1 MKNMEAMKSQFIEMM
16 QNGLEEQIRETAK
29 DGNISNWKE
38 ATIVPVIGFIHEVTE
53 KPFIAGAYLLGQD
66 EEGDAQLLCTE
77 PAEDQLPDG
86 VMEWVKSIMV
96 MEGIMEEESICEL
109 LLDFQ
114 MAVVANDFDFQEANT
129 LGWSALFQQVRDRTR
144 STNRRALAKIAEMD
158 QIRDALKEMLSTFL
172 GDLSEGL
179 DNWQTKLKDSAYVSL
194 TEPKEDGGF
203 STDFTGEWE

>member
-1 MKNMEAMKSQFIEMM
+1 METMKSQFIEMM
-16 QNGLEEQIRETAK
+16 QNGLEAQIRETAK
-29 DGNISNWKE
+29 EGNITNWKE

-53 KPFIAGAYLLGQD
+53 EPFIAGAYLLGQD
-66 EEGDAQLLCTE
+66 DEGDAQLLCTE

-114 MAVVANDFDFQEANT
+114 MAVVANDFDFQEANK
-129 LGWSALFQQVRDRTR
+129 LGWGALFEQVRDRTR

-179 DNWQTKLKDSAYVSL
+179 DNWQEKLKESSYVSL
-194 TEPKEDGGF
+194 TEPTEDGGF

>member
-1 MKNMEAMKSQFIEMM
+1 MKSQFIEMM

-29 DGNISNWKE
+29 DGNITNWKE

-53 KPFIAGAYLLGQD
+53 EPFIAGAYLLGQD
-66 EEGDAQLLCTE
+66 DEGDAQLLCTE

-96 MEGIMEEESICEL
+96 MEGILEEESICEL

-114 MAVVANDFDFQEANT
+114 MAVVANDFDFQEANK
-129 LGWSALFQQVRDRTR
+129 LGWGALFEQVRDRTR

-179 DNWQTKLKDSAYVSL
+179 DNWQTKLKDSSYVSL
-194 TEPKEDGGF
+194 TEPTEESGF